1 MNERKIQDR
10 ISMVWFGLL
19 LKWHF
24 SVSFPPHVKEMWMP
38 QTFVDGKRWCR
49 QSRIFKYEHNHGNS
63 PYKTVQNV
71 HHNCNFYSFEEK
83 KYQRYSE
90 QLKIEIDWKRERQKK
105 NDNAE
110 QYHVDGLV
118 LYILLFIFSFI
129 DAMRCCFLDFLLLLL
144 FLSSCFNLLD
154 VVVQFENKLR
164 SSYRYL
170 YICIAV
176 FAVLFLPNLLLW

>member
-1 MNERKIQDR
+1 
-10 ISMVWFGLL
+10 
-19 LKWHF
+19 
-24 SVSFPPHVKEMWMP
+24 MP

-71 HHNCNFYSFEEK
+71 HHNCNFYSFGK
-83 KYQRYSE
+83 RNINGTTE
-90 QLKIEIDWKRERQKK
+90 QQIDWKRERQKNK
-105 NDNAE
+105 R
-110 QYHVDGLV
+110 QRGTISCWRSCFI
-118 LYILLFIFSFI
+118 YILLFMFSFI

-154 VVVQFENKLR
+154 VVQFENKLR

-170 YICIAV
+170 YMHCRICST
-176 FAVLFLPNLLLW
+176 LFTEPLTLVNIFN